1 MAQLA
6 RAEAAGAQLAV
17 FPELVLT
24 GYPPED
30 LLFETGFVEGNL
42 LALERV
48 AAATQRCAAVVGF
61 VEEDGDLYNAAAVCA
76 AGEVRATV
84 RKQLLPNYGV
94 FDERRYF
101 APGANRDRL
110 FLIAGVRVGVTIC
123 EDAWSPSGPVGRLG
137 AGAQSLS

>member
-1 MAQLA
+1 MGRLRIALCQLDVTVGDLEGNAEKVMAQLA

-61 VEEDGDLYNAAAVCA
+61 VEEGGALYNAAAVGA
-76 AGEVRATV
+76 AGEVRAAA
-84 RKQLLPNYGV
+84 K
-94 FDERRYF
+94 
-101 APGANRDRL
+101 
-110 FLIAGVRVGVTIC
+110 
-123 EDAWSPSGPVGRLG
+123 
-137 AGAQSLS
+137 